1 MRAWHVVVVGLLAA
15 SALWGLVAL
24 GRGAA
29 HGTRAVGVVPVTMP
43 QSAAK
48 DAAAANVGAALA
60 SMEAF
65 HAEHGTYAGATV
77 AALRAMDPG
86 LDPTVTLGWVQS
98 LRYCIESRVAG
109 QTASATGPGG
119 TVEPVAC

>member
-1 MRAWHVVVVGLLAA
+1 VRAWHVVVVVVLAA
-15 SALWGLVAL
+15 SALWGFVAL

-29 HGTRAVGVVPVTMP
+29 HETKAVGLVPVTMP
-43 QSAAK
+43 QSAARG
-48 DAAAANVGAALA
+48 AAAANVSAALA

-77 AALRAMDPG
+77 AALRTLDPG
-86 LDPTVTLGWVQS
+86 LDPTVMLGWVQS
-98 LRYCIESRVAG
+98 QRYCIESTVAG

-119 TVEPVAC
+119 KVEPAAC